1 MKAGFVIS
9 HCLPDDN
16 DDDDDVSDE
25 FPKHPVS
32 DFLLPKILIF
42 AKNTCFLSRSRDF
55 FRTRDVCFF
64 LINLSGAR
72 CRLLICSVWTDLN
85 TKIKIFKIRRQNP
98 EPEPTVYTRPD
109 TPGVK
114 IQEFFTATEN
124 ANIHFEFNN
133 CRKYKRFSCVNIVRV
148 RAQFMFCSESSAV
161 KNLKWFINSRLQ
173 LVLIA
178 DFSRACQGVG
188 QIAICLIR
196 TWPHS
201 QISRILNPSPLCNR
215 IRWMEDLHP
224 PLDCR

>member
-9 HCLPDDN
+9 LCLPDNDCHN
-16 DDDDDVSDE
+16 DDDDDDVSDE

-72 CRLLICSVWTDLN
+72 SRLLICSVWTDLN

-109 TPGVK
+109 TPGAK

-124 ANIHFEFNN
+124 ANILHL
-133 CRKYKRFSCVNIVRV
+133 I
-148 RAQFMFCSESSAV
+148 Q
-161 KNLKWFINSRLQ
+161 Q
-173 LVLIA
+173 LML
-178 DFSRACQGVG
+178 
-188 QIAICLIR
+188 
-196 TWPHS
+196 
-201 QISRILNPSPLCNR
+201 
-215 IRWMEDLHP
+215 
-224 PLDCR
+224 